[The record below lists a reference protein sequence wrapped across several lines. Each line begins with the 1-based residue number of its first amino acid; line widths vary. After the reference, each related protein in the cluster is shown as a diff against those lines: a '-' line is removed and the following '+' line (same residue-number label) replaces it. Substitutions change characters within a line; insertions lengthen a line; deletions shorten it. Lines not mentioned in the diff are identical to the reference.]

1 MPSLDSPFLSSG
13 RESNKPGLWS
23 QDFINRLPPYCCFWP
38 FENTCLYCACK
49 PHRLLQNA
57 LCFSHKLPGMFW
69 ASWVPQGLGAF
80 AHVLS
85 HVWASSS
92 CSLFHFFTWWIPT
105 FPVALKSSLFS
116 FEKTSWHFL
125 SRARHF
131 LLSCSLSHTSLG
143 HVSHDFCDPELDS
156 EFLDGLYRTHLCG
169 PKSFFTLFPLIAHA
183 TAWQSPGAFA
193 FILSKIGSQL
203 ILMKWMHKHS

>member
-13 RESNKPGLWS
+13 RESTKPGLWS
-23 QDFINRLPPYCCFWP
+23 QDFINRFPPYCCFWP

-69 ASWVPQGLGAF
+69 ASWIPQGLGAF
-80 AHVLS
+80 AHVLP

-92 CSLFHFFTWWIPT
+92 RSLFHFFTWWIPT

-131 LLSCSLSHTSLG
+131 LLSCSFPHLIRSCVTWFLWPWTGLWVPWWTVSILLIFVDLSLSLHPSLWSPMLLPG
-143 HVSHDFCDPELDS
+143 KVQVL
-156 EFLDGLYRTHLCG
+156 LL
-169 PKSFFTLFPLIAHA
+169 LFWA
-183 TAWQSPGAFA
+183 
-193 FILSKIGSQL
+193 K
-203 ILMKWMHKHS
+203 